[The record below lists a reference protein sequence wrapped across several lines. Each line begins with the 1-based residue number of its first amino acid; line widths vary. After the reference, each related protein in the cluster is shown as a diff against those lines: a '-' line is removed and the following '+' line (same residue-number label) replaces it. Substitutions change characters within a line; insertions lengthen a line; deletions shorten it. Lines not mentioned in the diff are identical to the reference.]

1 MAQPH
6 KKTQAQRS
14 EGTRSELVR
23 VARELF
29 TEPGYTQT
37 PIELVAER
45 AGVTKGAL
53 YHHFDNKRELF
64 QAVFEQLEQELCERV
79 IMAAAGAGDDVWA
92 GLQAGVRAFLDAGVN
107 DQAVQRIVLLDG
119 PTILGWETW
128 KEIDE
133 RYGYGLTKASI
144 EQAMDAGVLVKRP
157 SEPIARLF
165 LASLSEA
172 AIQIARAD
180 DHERA
185 MEEMSSAIFAL
196 VESLRP

>member
-1 MAQPH
+1 MSQIR
-6 KKTQAQRS
+6 KTQTERS
-14 EGTRSELVR
+14 EATRGELIR

-29 TEPGYTQT
+29 TDPGYTET
-37 PIELVAER
+37 SLDTVAER

-53 YHHFDNKRELF
+53 YHHFKNKRELF
-64 QAVFEQLEQELCERV
+64 QAVFEQLEMEICERV
-79 IMAAAGAGDDVWA
+79 IVAAAGAGDDVWT
-92 GLQAGVRAFLDAGVN
+92 GLQAGVRAFLEAGAHDA
-107 DQAVQRIVLLDG
+107 AIQRIVLLDG

-133 RYGYGLTKASI
+133 RYGFGLTKASI
-144 EQAMDAGVLVKRP
+144 EQAMQAGVLKHRP

-180 DHERA
+180 DQDAA
-185 MEEMSSAIFAL
+185 MEEMSSAVWAL
-196 VESLRP
+196 IESLRA

>member
-1 MAQPH
+1 MGANR
-6 KKTQAQRS
+6 KTQAERS
-14 EGTRSELVR
+14 EATRGELIR

-29 TEPGYTQT
+29 TDPGYSETS
-37 PIELVAER
+37 LDAVAEQ

-53 YHHFDNKRELF
+53 YHHFKNKRELF
-64 QAVFEQLEQELCERV
+64 QAVFEQLEQEICERV
-79 IMAAAGAGDDVWA
+79 IVAAAAAGNDVWK
-92 GLQAGVRAFLDAGVN
+92 GLQLGVTEFLDAGVH
-107 DQAVQRIVLLDG
+107 DPAMQRIVLLDG

-133 RYGYGLTKASI
+133 RYGFGLVKASI
-144 EQAMDAGVLVKRP
+144 EQAMDAGVLAQRP

-180 DHERA
+180 DQHQA
-185 MEEMSSAIFAL
+185 MDEMSSAIWAL
-196 VESLRP
+196 VESLRV